1 VFVGEDP
8 AEPCGAIIGLNSL
21 ASGDYAEC
29 GQPWAAHLIQGH
41 GWLGP
46 ANAAGSNDTLC
57 EENGCGRPRLDKVHT
72 GYPVRHTT
80 HAVPQRRPVVPVG
93 VSDIPAVQAWDV
105 YAAQVRDLL
114 VRKAGYGNSWQ
125 HQGYMGN
132 IGRVLSKAD
141 RLKEMLWRD
150 GTWVGTGGDEDREET
165 ESVADTLLDI
175 GPLAAFAVANLQEG
189 NRWGRGE

>member
-1 VFVGEDP
+1 VFVGTNDSL
-8 AEPCGAIIGLNSL
+8 PCGAIIGLNSL

-29 GQPWAAHLIQGH
+29 GQPWDDHGLQGH

-57 EENGCGRPRLDKVHT
+57 EELGCGRPRLDKVHI
-72 GYPVRHTT
+72 GYPVRHAT
-80 HAVPQRRPVVPVG
+80 HAVPERRSMVPVG

-141 RLKEMLWRD
+141 RLKELMWQDHNPFDKTSEL
-150 GTWVGTGGDEDREET
+150 EEE
-165 ESVADTLLDI
+165 ESVQDTLMDI
-175 GPLAAFAVANLQEG
+175 GPLAAFAVANLEEG
-189 NRWGRGE
+189 NRWGRG